1 MTPSCETSSTRPR
14 TRLSP
19 QERRQAILAAARR
32 CCVRNGAFDLSLA
45 DVAQEAGISRN
56 LVYHYFKNHESLL
69 EALLVAEGE
78 ILAARAAEIKPLTG
92 EAPRETL
99 RRLIC
104 AFLDFTA
111 ERADGF
117 SLLHNA
123 PASHAAVEAATGFLL
138 RFAYIERNALAHKR
152 DAAADLCLAVIEAAA
167 NGVKKFEEV

>member
-92 EAPRETL
+92 EAPREPQT
-99 RRLIC
+99 
-104 AFLDFTA
+104 AFAGT
-111 ERADGF
+111 
-117 SLLHNA
+117 
-123 PASHAAVEAATGFLL
+123 V
-138 RFAYIERNALAHKR
+138 
-152 DAAADLCLAVIEAAA
+152 
-167 NGVKKFEEV
+167 

>member
-78 ILAARAAEIKPLTG
+78 ILAARAAEIKPL
-92 EAPRETL
+92 ARRCADSFVHFLTL
-99 RRLIC
+99 RLNALTVFHCFIMHQTSNRFCGNGLTHLP
-104 AFLDFTA
+104 AFF
-111 ERADGF
+111 RVGF
-117 SLLHNA
+117 S
-123 PASHAAVEAATGFLL
+123 
-138 RFAYIERNALAHKR
+138 I
-152 DAAADLCLAVIEAAA
+152 C
-167 NGVKKFEEV
+167 

>member
-1 MTPSCETSSTRPR
+1 MGSLFRNHSPATILHDKKDTQAAILVRGR

-117 SLLHNA
+117 FT
-123 PASHAAVEAATGFLL
+123 AS
-138 RFAYIERNALAHKR
+138 
-152 DAAADLCLAVIEAAA
+152 
-167 NGVKKFEEV
+167 

>member
-111 ERADGF
+111 EALTVFHCFIMHQTSNRFCGNGLTHLPAFFRVGF
-117 SLLHNA
+117 S
-123 PASHAAVEAATGFLL
+123 
-138 RFAYIERNALAHKR
+138 I
-152 DAAADLCLAVIEAAA
+152 C
-167 NGVKKFEEV
+167 

>member
-19 QERRQAILAAARR
+19 QERFMPANPLPAAPRR

-78 ILAARAAEIKPLTG
+78 ILAARAAEIKPLAG

-123 PASHAAVEAATGFLL
+123 PDITSP
-138 RFAYIERNALAHKR
+138 
-152 DAAADLCLAVIEAAA
+152 
-167 NGVKKFEEV
+167 

>member
-14 TRLSP
+14 ALGFRR

-78 ILAARAAEIKPLTG
+78 ILAARALK
-92 EAPRETL
+92 
-99 RRLIC
+99 
-104 AFLDFTA
+104 
-111 ERADGF
+111 
-117 SLLHNA
+117 
-123 PASHAAVEAATGFLL
+123 
-138 RFAYIERNALAHKR
+138 
-152 DAAADLCLAVIEAAA
+152 
-167 NGVKKFEEV
+167 

>member
-1 MTPSCETSSTRPR
+1 MTLSCETSSTRPR

-78 ILAARAAEIKPLTG
+78 ILAARAAEIKPLAGRSAARDT
-92 EAPRETL
+92 AQTYL
-99 RRLIC
+99 CISRLY
-104 AFLDFTA
+104 
-111 ERADGF
+111 G
-117 SLLHNA
+117 
-123 PASHAAVEAATGFLL
+123 
-138 RFAYIERNALAHKR
+138 
-152 DAAADLCLAVIEAAA
+152 
-167 NGVKKFEEV
+167 